1 MILDKCLHLLGGFVV
16 NIYFLQWYPT
26 NNKYC
31 WIVPLIVSVCAGV
44 VVELFEVALQIGVAD
59 PYDIVA
65 TILGGV
71 VFMVLYGRY

>member
-1 MILDKCLHLLGGFVV
+1 M
-16 NIYFLQWYPT
+16 
-26 NNKYC
+26 
-31 WIVPLIVSVCAGV
+31 CAGV